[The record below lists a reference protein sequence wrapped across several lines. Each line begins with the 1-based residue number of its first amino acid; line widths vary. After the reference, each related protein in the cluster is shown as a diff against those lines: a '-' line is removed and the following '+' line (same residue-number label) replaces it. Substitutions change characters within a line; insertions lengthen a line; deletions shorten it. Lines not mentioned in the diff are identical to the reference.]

1 MEKKINVLVIPS
13 DKTGVGKF
21 RSIDPH
27 IFYKIYIQMN
37 FMLILYLTHSMMIWS
52 FGLNIK

>member
-27 IFYKIYIQMN
+27 IFLQNLYYLLAQLITYI
-37 FMLILYLTHSMMIWS
+37 
-52 FGLNIK
+52 

>member
-27 IFYKIYIQMN
+27 IFLQTANLRKTFYAGMRMCCMK
-37 FMLILYLTHSMMIWS
+37 
-52 FGLNIK
+52 LN